1 MSHKYYTVLIV
12 PDNSPKTRKLRV
24 PHWVLTR
31 SVVALAVLLLAGVG
45 ASVHYFNIVGEVT
58 ENKLLRDENVQLRND
73 LKRIRERVA
82 HISSTLDRVER
93 FDQKLRAITLLSDP
107 ERHLAIGPVGA
118 VDAEDQE
125 SPSAQAMLAGE
136 MEDPLALRGKLDALS
151 AEAARQEASLQE
163 LQAYFDDQKS
173 LLASTPSVWPTRGWV
188 TSDFGHRLDP
198 FTAERIMHKGLDI
211 ATSHGAPVTAPSDGT
226 VIFAGMES
234 GYGKVLVLD
243 HGYGVKTRYAH
254 LSAIDVKVGDR
265 VARGSKM
272 AAVGN
277 TGRSTG
283 PHLHYEVRVNGMP
296 ENPRK
301 FILE

>member
-1 MSHKYYTVLIV
+1 MSKKYYTVLIV
-12 PDNSPKTRKLRV
+12 PDDSPKTRKLRV
-24 PHWVLTR
+24 PQWILTR
-31 SVVALAVLLLAGVG
+31 SAIVIGLLFVG
-45 ASVHYFNIVGEVT
+45 AVAGSVHYFQVVGELT
-58 ENKLLRDENVQLRND
+58 ENKILRDENVQLRSD

-107 ERHLAIGPVGA
+107 ERHLAIGPVGM
-118 VDAEDQE
+118 VDADDRD
-125 SPSAQAMLAGE
+125 SPSARLMLGE
-136 MEDPLALRGKLDALS
+136 PEDPGALRSKLDALS

-163 LQAYFDDQKS
+163 LQAYFEDQKS
-173 LLASTPSVWPTRGWV
+173 LLASTPSIWPARGWV

-211 ATSHGAPVTAPSDGT
+211 AAAHGTTIVAPSDGL
-226 VIFAGMES
+226 VIFAGVEG

-254 LSAIDVKVGDR
+254 LADMRVKVGDR
-265 VARGSKM
+265 VKRGDNI
-272 AAVGN
+272 ALLGN

-283 PHLHYEVRVNGMP
+283 PHLHYEVRVNGVP